1 VVRALIKRCAVL
13 FAQVPTARPHQSQGV
28 PHQQVPAARGRGGG
42 RDRERSE
49 RDADPGVTHS
59 PPWKLIPV
67 YIRLCW
73 QGGACAVVD
82 APPCTMHLTCA
93 IICAELPAGGC
104 HRARCRRA
112 IVRLHHGGRADGA
125 GGEGLPQILTF
136 IRAPVQTA
144 WQIHVDIDFGTDT
157 QGQKEVQEPRQAGDY
172 LGEAGLLIK
181 NAPLHRYEVRSP
193 KCTVSPYKHSIYTLH
208 LHAQSLQ
215 DLPHLHSGHLTGRG
229 GGYK

>member
-1 VVRALIKRCAVL
+1 
-13 FAQVPTARPHQSQGV
+13 
-28 PHQQVPAARGRGGG
+28 
-42 RDRERSE
+42 
-49 RDADPGVTHS
+49 
-59 PPWKLIPV
+59 
-67 YIRLCW
+67 
-73 QGGACAVVD
+73 
-82 APPCTMHLTCA
+82 M
-93 IICAELPAGGC
+93 
-104 HRARCRRA
+104 
-112 IVRLHHGGRADGA
+112 
-125 GGEGLPQILTF
+125 TF

-193 KCTVSPYKHSIYTLH
+193 KCTVSPYKHSIYTVH